1 MARRRLPRAIFDFF
15 DGGAEDELTL
25 AGNRAA
31 FERLR
36 LVPRVLRDVAAVD
49 TSTEVLGAPSPLPIA
64 IAPTGAVGFGWP
76 GGDVA
81 IARAAAAAGIPYA
94 LSTTATASIERIA
107 REAPGR
113 HWFQAYV
120 LRDRDYFDS
129 LVQRALDADYEALMI
144 TVDLPVGGK
153 RERDFRNHF
162 SVPFRFTPHNV
173 LDFARHPGWV
183 ARVARHGMP
192 VMENLTGLAR
202 REGAGGTDAS
212 AIASSVGR
220 NYDPSFDWERLARL
234 RDRWPRK
241 LVVKGV
247 SHPEDA
253 ARLAALGC
261 DAVGVSNHGGR
272 QLDGSIAA
280 LDALPGVVAAVGG
293 RIPVFVDGGVR
304 RGVGRD
310 QGARA
315 RRAGGAGRPRHALRR
330 LRRRPGRRDA
340 RAADPRRRA
349 GALAAPV
356 RRGGLR
362 RHRRRAAGRRGAA
375 APRRLSRARAAPRG
389 PPRGDNPPPPVPGV
403 ARVCTGGVDG
413 SGGKNGAPALAR
425 AMTDPGTS
433 HITPARMR
441 AGGVDPPAGPGLGRI
456 HGSRR
461 VDARPDR
468 PGP

>member
-1 MARRRLPRAIFDFF
+1 MPAFRPDPARAYSIEDLRGMARRRLPRAIFDFF

-36 LVPRVLRDVAAVD
+36 LVPRVLRDVSAVD
-49 TSTEVLGAPSPLPIA
+49 TSTSVLGAPSALPMA

-81 IARAAAAAGIPYA
+81 IAQAAAAAGIPYA

-120 LRDRDYFDS
+120 LRDRAYFDS

-162 SVPFRFTPHNV
+162 AVPFRFTPHNV
-173 LDFARHPGWV
+173 VDFARHPGWV
-183 ARVARHGMP
+183 AGVARRGMP
-192 VMENLTGLAR
+192 VMENLTGLASK
-202 REGAGGTDAS
+202 ESAGGSSAS

-220 NYDPSFDWERLARL
+220 NYDPAFDWERLARL

-253 ARLAALGC
+253 ARLVELGC

-272 QLDGSIAA
+272 QLDGAIAA

-304 RGVGRD
+304 RGSDAIKARALGAQAVLVGRATLY
-310 QGARA
+310 GVCAAGPAGA
-315 RRAGGAGRPRHALRR
+315 RRALQILADELARSLR
-330 LRRRPGRRDA
+330 LC
-340 RAADPRRRA
+340 
-349 GALAAPV
+349 
-356 RRGGLR
+356 
-362 RHRRRAAGRRGAA
+362 GAA
-375 APRRLSRARAAPRG
+375 AFDEVDASLLDRARL
-389 PPRGDNPPPPVPGV
+389 
-403 ARVCTGGVDG
+403 
-413 SGGKNGAPALAR
+413 PA
-425 AMTDPGTS
+425 D
-433 HITPARMR
+433 
-441 AGGVDPPAGPGLGRI
+441 
-456 HGSRR
+456 
-461 VDARPDR
+461 
-468 PGP
+468 